1 MNIFNK
7 FYKRVCSLPTKRRD
21 ISDTKVYKVYK
32 KTGIVDYDP
41 MIDELMRRTHL
52 PKDVVKKVYEAEG
65 DILYDLGIIKD

>member
-7 FYKRVCSLPTKRRD
+7 FYKRVCSLPIERRD

-52 PKDVVKKVYEAEG
+52 PKDVVKKFMKQKVIFYT
-65 DILYDLGIIKD
+65 I